1 MRAQLGTFMLM
12 VGVTASLLGIAVL
25 GRGIATH
32 NERLLRLGRR
42 YSAAILFAAV
52 GGFIVLEWALFSHDY
67 TIKFVANNVA
77 DATPGLFTFTALWSA
92 LEGSI
97 LLWALMLS
105 IYIVATGIAFR
116 KRVTDPL
123 VAWATIVQYVVA
135 LFFFGLMATIANPFA
150 TTSGLLP
157 LDGRGPNPLLQDH
170 PLVAFHPPFLYAGY
184 V

>member
-1 MRAQLGTFMLM
+1 MTRAQLGMFMLM

-42 YSAAILFAAV
+42 YSGAILFAAV
-52 GGFIVLEWALFSHDY
+52 GGFVVLESALFAHDY
-67 TIKFVANNVA
+67 SIKFVADNVA

-97 LLWALMLS
+97 LLWALMLG
-105 IYIVATGIAFR
+105 IYIVGTSIAFR
-116 KRVTDPL
+116 KRATDPI

-150 TTSGLLP
+150 TTSGFVP
-157 LDGRGPNPLLQDH
+157 LNGRGPNPLLQDH
-170 PLVAFHPPFLYAGY
+170 PLVAF
-184 V
+184 